1 MQTRRERRALAAGQ
15 FDDRPRVGSK
25 SSALEGR
32 FSAGGGDAIIRRMED
47 KHPHDGAT
55 YTILRNDDG
64 TFGVEV
70 KIPGANPI
78 TISGLEGEAG
88 AEKWIAR
95 HRETVAKGKPRRAF
109 TRPKR

>member
-1 MQTRRERRALAAGQ
+1 M
-15 FDDRPRVGSK
+15 D
-25 SSALEGR
+25 
-32 FSAGGGDAIIRRMED
+32 D

-95 HRETVAKGKPRRAF
+95 HKETVAKGKPRRAF
-109 TRPKR
+109 TRPKRHIGVPTCAYRRAGPVSPPLGCHPGESRGP

>member
-1 MQTRRERRALAAGQ
+1 MGATYQLVGRCVKQVAIAG
-15 FDDRPRVGSK
+15 P
-25 SSALEGR
+25 EGGLPPAYGIR
-32 FSAGGGDAIIRRMED
+32 FSSGGGDAIFRRMDD

-55 YTILRNDDG
+55 YAILRNADG

-78 TISGLEGEAG
+78 VISGLEGEAG

-95 HRETVAKGKPRRAF
+95 HKETVAKGKPRRAF

>member
-1 MQTRRERRALAAGQ
+1 M
-15 FDDRPRVGSK
+15 D
-25 SSALEGR
+25 
-32 FSAGGGDAIIRRMED
+32 D

-109 TRPKR
+109 TRPKRT

>member
-1 MQTRRERRALAAGQ
+1 M
-15 FDDRPRVGSK
+15 D
-25 SSALEGR
+25 
-32 FSAGGGDAIIRRMED
+32 D

-95 HRETVAKGKPRRAF
+95 HKETVAKGKPRRAF
-109 TRPKR
+109 TRPKRPSTSG

>member
-1 MQTRRERRALAAGQ
+1 LALS
-15 FDDRPRVGSK
+15 GSWGGFE
-25 SSALEGR
+25 SSALDGW
-32 FSAGGGDAIIRRMED
+32 FSSGGGDGILRGMDD

-55 YTILRNDDG
+55 YTIVRNDDG

-95 HRETVAKGKPRRAF
+95 HKETVAKGKPRRAF
-109 TRPKR
+109 TRAKRT

>member
-1 MQTRRERRALAAGQ
+1 MLSCRRKPASIVTGPCLWAPAFAGVTQ
-15 FDDRPRVGSK
+15 F
-25 SSALEGR
+25 SS
-32 FSAGGGDAIIRRMED
+32 GGGDGIVRGMDD

-55 YTILRNDDG
+55 YSILRNDDG

-95 HRETVAKGKPRRAF
+95 HKETVAKGKPRRAF
-109 TRPKR
+109 TRAKR